1 MLPRL
6 DCLLFVLLGRLFV
19 FRFCGGAGGICP
31 SGTGA
36 PNSSRAWA
44 GIGATR
50 FWLPPRL
57 PMLRNAA
64 AVLTAIMLTAEERMR
79 RGLTCCPGIKGGGAG
94 IAPLKG
100 TGAPFPAPYPGMG
113 IGDTRSLL
121 LLGRP
126 TPEAGVGGV

>member
-1 MLPRL
+1 MGRSPTTGSVASSDPRGSIAATPAKTRKAT
-6 DCLLFVLLGRLFV
+6 DVPPPLFL
-19 FRFCGGAGGICP
+19 
-31 SGTGA
+31 
-36 PNSSRAWA
+36 
-44 GIGATR
+44 
-50 FWLPPRL
+50 
-57 PMLRNAA
+57 LRNAA
-64 AVLTAIMLTAEERMR
+64 AVLTAIMLAAEERMR